1 MSGDERR
8 TPASADQRGGGASDD
23 PQSVFASG
31 TSGEV
36 SGIRRTASAV
46 CADALADLWAVMRLR
61 QVRLARAARR
71 WPKRRVLA
79 LAVERENSPTLIAA
93 ARAELLRTK
102 HDVRFAS
109 IAAGSAGKF
118 ENINRLLG
126 EHPVGASD
134 WLLIVDDDVGLPSRF
149 VDSFVFLA
157 ERFELQ
163 LAQPAHRRRS
173 HAAWEV
179 TRRRTS
185 SVVRETAFVE
195 IGPVTAFHSTTFDA
209 LLPFPNA
216 GLGWGLDAYWSGLGR
231 ELGWRL
237 GVIDA
242 TPIAHGVRR
251 IASSYDRAAA
261 TRAAAEFLVARPRI
275 SAAEASRT
283 LVTHRSWR

>member
-134 WLLIVDDDVGLPSRF
+134 WLLIVDDDVGLPRGF
-149 VDSFVFLA
+149 LDAFVFLA
-157 ERFELQ
+157 ERFDLR
-163 LAQPAHRRRS
+163 LAQPAHARRS
-173 HAAWEV
+173 HAAWKV
-179 TRRRTS
+179 TRRRQG
-185 SVVRETAFVE
+185 SVARETNFVE
-195 IGPVTAFHSTTFDA
+195 IGPVVGLQAATFDA
-209 LLPFPNA
+209 LLPFPPLKA
-216 GLGWGLDAYWSGLGR
+216 GWGLDAHWSALAR
-231 ELGWRL
+231 ERGWRL

-242 TPIAHGVRR
+242 TPIHHGLRR
-251 IASSYDRAAA
+251 IAASYDRQAAIDEA
-261 TRAAAEFLVARPRI
+261 RTFLSGRPYVTA
-275 SAAEASRT
+275 SEAQQT
-283 LVTHRSWR
+283 LVTHREWR